1 MKNFDLIK
9 QKVGRLKGDFNKVS
23 RLYDIKVSLKEET
36 DHAESVIYHR
46 TQRYDERQ
54 AFIGGY
60 VIRTSLTDWE
70 LQTTVQHY
78 HRLTEIES
86 TFRVMKSDLGLRP
99 IYHQDD
105 DRIEGQMFITIMAY
119 HTAHLVRTLLKQN
132 HIHYSWKTIRTNL
145 NRVRRITT
153 KLPKTKQR
161 YLLTH
166 IDEDIPGFVE
176 DIMDCIWLNYD
187 PRRLYV

>member
-78 HRLTEIES
+78 HRLTRLSQPLES
-86 TFRVMKSDLGLRP
+86 
-99 IYHQDD
+99 
-105 DRIEGQMFITIMAY
+105 
-119 HTAHLVRTLLKQN
+119 
-132 HIHYSWKTIRTNL
+132 
-145 NRVRRITT
+145 
-153 KLPKTKQR
+153 
-161 YLLTH
+161 
-166 IDEDIPGFVE
+166 
-176 DIMDCIWLNYD
+176 
-187 PRRLYV
+187 